1 MDTATK
7 MTAVRRGARRRRLA
21 WGDMLG
27 KVLLISLA
35 VAGLLCLIVPTV
47 IVIITS
53 FDTRQF
59 IGFPP
64 AGFSFKRY
72 VQILNSPSILESAR
86 LSAISAGVVV
96 LIDLVLGVPA
106 AITLVRRDFP
116 GRGLLTSFLLSPI
129 MLPGIVIGIAIL
141 FFYSALGLR
150 LSLPLMVASHVV
162 FTLPFLIRLTM
173 ARMERT
179 DPHLE
184 EAAQILGANKWQ
196 VFRHVLF
203 PQLKPGIYAG
213 AAFAFLSS
221 FDNLTV
227 SLFTAPVRDR
237 TLPIELFYLMR
248 FDLDPVVSAVA
259 AIQFAFTFVI
269 ILIIGR
275 KLGSK
280 GLVGEL

>member
-1 MDTATK
+1 
-7 MTAVRRGARRRRLA
+7 MTAVRQGTRRRKVA
-21 WGDMLG
+21 WDDMLG
-27 KVLLISLA
+27 KMLLVSLA

-72 VQILNSPSILESAR
+72 AQILNSPSILESAR

-96 LIDLVLGVPA
+96 LIDLALGVPA
-106 AITLVRRDFP
+106 AIALVRREFP

-129 MLPGIVIGIAIL
+129 MLPGIVLGIAIL
-141 FFYSALGLR
+141 FFYSAMGLR

-259 AIQFAFTFVI
+259 AIQFVFTFVI

>member
-1 MDTATK
+1 
-7 MTAVRRGARRRRLA
+7 MTAARRETRRRGVA
-21 WGDMLG
+21 WGDRLG
-27 KVLLISLA
+27 GALLVGLA

-72 VQILNSPSILESAR
+72 LQILNSPSILESAR

-96 LIDLVLGVPA
+96 LIDLALGVPA
-106 AITLVRRDFP
+106 AIALVRREFR

-129 MLPGIVIGIAIL
+129 MLPGIVLGIAIL
-141 FFYSALGLR
+141 FFYSAIGLR

-259 AIQFAFTFVI
+259 AIQFVFTFVI

>member
-1 MDTATK
+1 MDTVTK
-7 MTAVRRGARRRRLA
+7 MTAVRRGTRRQRIA
-21 WGDMLG
+21 WEDMLG
-27 KVLLISLA
+27 KALLVSLA
-35 VAGLLCLIVPTV
+35 LAGLLCLIVPTV

-72 VQILNSPSILESAR
+72 AQILNSPSILESAR

-96 LIDLVLGVPA
+96 LIDLALGVPA
-106 AITLVRRDFP
+106 AIALVRREFP
-116 GRGLLTSFLLSPI
+116 GRALLTSFLLSQI
-129 MLPGIVIGIAIL
+129 MLPGIVLGIAIL
-141 FFYSALGLR
+141 FFYSAMGLR

-259 AIQFAFTFVI
+259 AIQFVFTFVI
-269 ILIIGR
+269 ILLIGS

>member
-1 MDTATK
+1 
-7 MTAVRRGARRRRLA
+7 
-21 WGDMLG
+21 MLG
-27 KVLLISLA
+27 GALLVSLA
-35 VAGLLCLIVPTV
+35 VAGLLCLIVPTIIV
-47 IVIITS
+47 IVTS

-106 AITLVRRDFP
+106 AIALVRREFP

-129 MLPGIVIGIAIL
+129 MLPGIVLGIAIL
-141 FFYSALGLR
+141 FFYSAMGLR

-196 VFRHVLF
+196 VFRHVLL

-259 AIQFAFTFVI
+259 AIQFVFTFVI